1 MAKPGFS
8 DSVDLVQELRLAAP
22 FQSTGTKGSYASH
35 ESHAG
40 AWAAAAERRPQR
52 EAVQNRERFA
62 RVSHLQKMVG
72 CDWSDIYHF

>member
-40 AWAAAAERRPQR
+40 A
-52 EAVQNRERFA
+52 
-62 RVSHLQKMVG
+62 
-72 CDWSDIYHF
+72 